1 MVGADDVTEKAVES
15 SDVENALSQTALNTM
30 KDLNY
35 RPVKRWLARIILY
48 ICLTI
53 LALIFLVPFLWMFF
67 SSFKSLTEIFQYVY
81 PLSWKT
87 FIPQEFT
94 VEAYRKLL
102 ELRPYPITHYVANS
116 LFVATSVTI
125 LSLAVNAPAAY
136 AFARL
141 DFPGRQVLFTLILST
156 MIVPFEVLIIP
167 LFVEMQFLG
176 WVNTFKALIL
186 PWIANAFMIFLLR
199 QFFQEIPRELEDA
212 ARIDG
217 CSYFGSFRHV
227 VLPNSV
233 PALVTVALIRFQASW
248 DSFVWPLVAAPS
260 PEKRVIQLAIASF
273 ATEID
278 ILWDLTF
285 AASTIA
291 TLPVIFLFILL
302 QRYYVAGIV
311 RSGLKG

>member
-1 MVGADDVTEKAVES
+1 MVELDEVTNESADGQAS
-15 SDVENALSQTALNTM
+15 SDLSSRAPTKVREAGLRTT
-30 KDLNY
+30 K
-35 RPVKRWLARIILY
+35 KWLARAALY
-48 ICLTI
+48 LTLTI
-53 LALIFLVPFLWMFF
+53 LALIFLVPFVWMFF
-67 SSFKSLTEIFQYVY
+67 SSFKSVSEIFQHVY
-81 PLSWKT
+81 PLSWRT
-87 FIPQEFT
+87 FIPEEFT
-94 VEAYRKLL
+94 LDAYRQLL
-102 ELRPYPITHYVANS
+102 ELRPFPITRYVGNS
-116 LFVATSVTI
+116 LLVAGTVTL
-125 LSLAVNAPAAY
+125 LSLVVNAPAAY

-141 DFPGRQVLFTLILST
+141 EFPGRQVFFVLILST

-167 LFVEMQFLG
+167 LFVEMQLLG
-176 WVNTFKALIL
+176 WVNTFQALII

-217 CSYFGSFRHV
+217 CSYFGSFWNV
-227 VLPNSV
+227 VIPNSI

-248 DSFVWPLVAAPS
+248 DSFVWPLVAAPA
-260 PEKRVIQLAIASF
+260 PEVRVIQLAIATF
-273 ATEID
+273 VTETE

-291 TLPVIFLFILL
+291 TLPVIILFLLL